1 MEAGG
6 AAACPCRVRT
16 VPWHSVIRLGSS
28 GPGAPGGVRRRCALN
43 AAIAD
48 AARDVAGR
56 VRGVIGALGETQ
68 EIYMEPEPEP
78 EPGHGHGPGPGA
90 PSSEGEVT
98 QNRPCQVSRVQR
110 SVGDG

>member
-6 AAACPCRVRT
+6 GAACSCRVRT

-28 GPGAPGGVRRRCALN
+28 GPGAPCGVRRRCALN

-56 VRGVIGALGETQ
+56 VCGVIGALGVEERYTWNPNLNLNLNLS
-68 EIYMEPEPEP
+68 IDMDLALV
-78 EPGHGHGPGPGA
+78 HRA
-90 PSSEGEVT
+90 A
-98 QNRPCQVSRVQR
+98 RVR
-110 SVGDG
+110 